1 MKNLFSVIVD
11 SIFCAFIVF
20 IVSKFILSLLIRN
33 DLSIG
38 FSIMLAVCFWAV
50 FFRWFNKKRAF
61 NKISLAE
68 QKKARLSLTQL
79 AFMSDLELCS
89 LFFAVFSKLGL
100 RPQRRGNKLY
110 LPEKDCLVFFCFSL
124 DGIRKSQVIKYY
136 NLLQKNQ
143 TAVIFG
149 KEFSNEIKDFCRY
162 FEDKILLVDG
172 EKTFSILKKADV
184 FPENKILFFVEKKK
198 PLDFSLLLHKKRAK
212 NYFIFGL
219 LFLLYS
225 FIVPIK
231 LYYIILGSL
240 LLIFSLLCA
249 LFGRQVENPTY

>member
-1 MKNLFSVIVD
+1 MKNLFSVIID

-38 FSIMLAVCFWAV
+38 FSIMLAVCCWGV
-50 FFRWFNKKRAF
+50 FFRWFNKKRTF
-61 NKISLAE
+61 NKITLAE

-89 LFFAVFSKLGL
+89 LFYSAFSKLNL
-100 RPQRRGNKLY
+100 KPQRRGNKIF
-110 LPEKDCLVFFCFSL
+110 LPEKNCLVFFCFSL

-149 KEFSNEIKDFCRY
+149 REFSSEIKDFCRY
-162 FEDKILLVDG
+162 FENKIILVDG
-172 EKTFSILKKADV
+172 EKTFFTLKKADV

-198 PLDFSLLLHKKRAK
+198 TFDFSLLLHKKRAK

-249 LFGRQVENPTY
+249 LFGKQVENSNF